1 MLSQEIGER
10 LMALHVIVGA
20 GPVGAATA
28 RHLTKLGHDVCM
40 VTRTGSGP
48 DEVTRVAA
56 DATDADRLTGLA
68 AGATALYNCANP
80 PYHRWPELWPPLA
93 AAMLDTAQRTGAI
106 LVTMSNLYGYGRV
119 AGPITEDLPLRPT
132 TVKGRIRVAMW
143 EDALAAHQAG
153 QARVTE
159 ARASDYIGPGAKS
172 LFTTMIAPAVRRG
185 KQASVPANLD
195 VPHSVTFTDDV
206 GATLTMLGTDERSLG
221 RAWHVPTAAP
231 LTLRSLA
238 TRYAEIV
245 GAPAPRLRRMPDAVL
260 RLGGLFNTEARSF
273 REVKYQFDYPW
284 VLDSAA
290 AQETFGLK
298 PTSVDEA
305 LRAMA

>member
-1 MLSQEIGER
+1 
-10 LMALHVIVGA
+10 
-20 GPVGAATA
+20 
-28 RHLTKLGHDVCM
+28 
-40 VTRTGSGP
+40 
-48 DEVTRVAA
+48 
-56 DATDADRLTGLA
+56 
-68 AGATALYNCANP
+68 
-80 PYHRWPELWPPLA
+80 
-93 AAMLDTAQRTGAI
+93 
-106 LVTMSNLYGYGRV
+106 
-119 AGPITEDLPLRPT
+119 
-132 TVKGRIRVAMW
+132 MW
-143 EDALAAHQAG
+143 EDALAAHLAG
-153 QARVTE
+153 RARVTE

-172 LFTTMIAPAVRRG
+172 LFTTMIAPPVRRG

-206 GATLTMLGTDERSLG
+206 GATLAVLGTDERSLG

-231 LTLRSLA
+231 LTLRALA

-245 GAPAPRLRRMPDAVL
+245 GAPVPRLRRMPDAVL

-305 LRAMA
+305 LRTMA

>member
-1 MLSQEIGER
+1 MS
-10 LMALHVIVGA
+10 LHVIVGA
-20 GPVGAATA
+20 GPIGTSTA
-28 RHLTKLGHDVCM
+28 RHLTKLGHDVRV

-48 DEVTRVAA
+48 VEATRIAA
-56 DATDADRLTGLA
+56 DATDADRLTELA

-80 PYHRWPELWPPLA
+80 PYHRWPELWPTLA
-93 AAMLDTAQRTGAI
+93 GALLDTAQRTGAI

-132 TVKGRIRVAMW
+132 TVKGRVRVAMW
-143 EDALAAHQAG
+143 EDALATHEAG
-153 QARVTE
+153 RARVTE

-172 LFTTMIAPAVRRG
+172 LFTTMIAPAVRLG
-185 KQASVPANLD
+185 KQATVPANLD

-206 GATLTMLGTDERSLG
+206 GVTLAVLGNDERSLG

-231 LTLRSLA
+231 LTLRALA

-245 GAPAPRLRRMPDAVL
+245 GAPAPRLRVMPDAVL
-260 RLGGLFNTEARSF
+260 RLGGLFNAEARSY

-284 VLDSAA
+284 VLDSSAA
-290 AQETFGLK
+290 EETFELK